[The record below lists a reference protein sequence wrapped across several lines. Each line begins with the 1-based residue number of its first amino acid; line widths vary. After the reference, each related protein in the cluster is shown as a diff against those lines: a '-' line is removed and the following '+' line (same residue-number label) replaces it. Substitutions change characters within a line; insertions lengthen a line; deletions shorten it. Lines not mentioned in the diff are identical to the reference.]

1 MKTLKALLLVI
12 FLAGNANMSL
22 QAKEENRN
30 LLGGICLQVNYENRE
45 PVDSVWVEVYDSAR
59 KYLGKYEVGTFMGF
73 VQITDTVLFR
83 NAGVYHLVI
92 GKPGY
97 RAVEVKYKA
106 VSDNESRAPIAVLV
120 PERNLGIEMFIAGAI
135 VNETEEC
142 NRMRGVL
149 RNTSVGEE
157 PGVPRLGGIG
167 YCWHAACALLYA
179 GKVFLLASGGIALWH
194 PGSKCSIGRHSV
206 ISFGYV
212 CCGGM
217 GCRRTAGRYPASFV
231 SPSLWQ
237 RTLFDR
243 ESNRAFC
250 SFVSGSCLGGIAFAG
265 VACCDGWIA
274 F

>member
-30 LLGGICLQVNYENRE
+30 LLGSICLQVNYENCE

-135 VNETEEC
+135 VIVIAGGAWWFA
-142 NRMRGVL
+142 RL
-149 RNTSVGEE
+149 R
-157 PGVPRLGGIG
+157 
-167 YCWHAACALLYA
+167 H
-179 GKVFLLASGGIALWH
+179 
-194 PGSKCSIGRHSV
+194 
-206 ISFGYV
+206 
-212 CCGGM
+212 
-217 GCRRTAGRYPASFV
+217 RRK
-231 SPSLWQ
+231 
-237 RTLFDR
+237 
-243 ESNRAFC
+243 
-250 SFVSGSCLGGIAFAG
+250 
-265 VACCDGWIA
+265 
-274 F
+274 